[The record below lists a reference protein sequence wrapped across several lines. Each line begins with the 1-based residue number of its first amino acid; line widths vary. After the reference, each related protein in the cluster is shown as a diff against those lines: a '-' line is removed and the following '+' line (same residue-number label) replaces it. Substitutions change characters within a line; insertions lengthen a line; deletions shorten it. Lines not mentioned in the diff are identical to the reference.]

1 MFFQVVISP
10 KFIKDYFY
18 CLTNQKCV
26 QSFIC
31 ILGECLL
38 TRFSNILGFWIQDE
52 AGDTDP
58 WLLPLS
64 LSPNLFCWL
73 LWPLRPGDPV
83 TDSFLCCLISRLKSF
98 ITDSRLWK
106 FFPFHPLLEYV
117 NIWNETTQKNFQRRD
132 DVWNDWLHLAS
143 KLITS
148 KEIIIYVIAHQFI
161 CSFCCLGITGARRL
175 SMVAIFLTDKT
186 FFSLIYQKFRLII
199 KSC

>member
-64 LSPNLFCWL
+64 QSPNLFCWL
-73 LWPLRPGDPV
+73 LWPLRPAQPGDR
-83 TDSFLCCLISRLKSF
+83 FLS
-98 ITDSRLWK
+98 
-106 FFPFHPLLEYV
+106 LLFDL
-117 NIWNETTQKNFQRRD
+117 TPK
-132 DVWNDWLHLAS
+132 
-143 KLITS
+143 
-148 KEIIIYVIAHQFI
+148 IIYHGFTALKMFSLSPFAGI
-161 CSFCCLGITGARRL
+161 CQYLERNNTKEFPEKRWCLEWLVTLGIKTYNLERNYYLCDSSPIYLFFLLFGHYGRKKIINGGYFSDWQNLLFINL
-175 SMVAIFLTDKT
+175 SKV
-186 FFSLIYQKFRLII
+186 
-199 KSC
+199 